1 MEKTNKTGIILK
13 GIGGFYTV
21 MADGVSYTCKARG
34 LFRKQHITPTVGDK
48 VEFGINAD
56 GENGYLLSIC
66 ERKNLLVRPAVANI
80 DKLFI
85 VVAASRPEP
94 DLLLVDKLLIC
105 CEKLSIEPVIIVNK
119 CDDALKEEADN
130 IIDEYLLTGYKIYR
144 TSAKYGE
151 GIEELRRE
159 LDSSIVCFAGQS
171 AVGKSSLLNALIPG
185 TQLEVGEISR
195 KTERGRH
202 TTRHVEL
209 IPIDGGGAV
218 LDTPGF
224 SLLESIDCEPE
235 EIKNLYPELRRHLFE
250 CRFSGCLHMTEPGC
264 VVKSELIGNGINPK
278 RYDRYVRLV
287 NESIENRKHK
297 YE

>member
-105 CEKLSIEPVIIVNK
+105 CE
-119 CDDALKEEADN
+119 
-130 IIDEYLLTGYKIYR
+130 
-144 TSAKYGE
+144 
-151 GIEELRRE
+151 
-159 LDSSIVCFAGQS
+159 
-171 AVGKSSLLNALIPG
+171 
-185 TQLEVGEISR
+185 
-195 KTERGRH
+195 
-202 TTRHVEL
+202 
-209 IPIDGGGAV
+209 
-218 LDTPGF
+218 
-224 SLLESIDCEPE
+224 
-235 EIKNLYPELRRHLFE
+235 
-250 CRFSGCLHMTEPGC
+250 
-264 VVKSELIGNGINPK
+264 
-278 RYDRYVRLV
+278 
-287 NESIENRKHK
+287 
-297 YE
+297 